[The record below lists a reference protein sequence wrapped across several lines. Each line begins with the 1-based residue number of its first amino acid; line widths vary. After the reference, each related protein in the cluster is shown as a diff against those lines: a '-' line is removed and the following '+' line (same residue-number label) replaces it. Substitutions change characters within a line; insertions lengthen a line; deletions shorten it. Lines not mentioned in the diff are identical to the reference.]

1 MCRDSIRSLIISFSE
16 APYKLESLFILPES
30 KEVLI
35 ERITERAPISDEE
48 LKRRIASMEKEM
60 TYAELCDHQV
70 INAQDKLDEAV
81 AEIEQKLG
89 LN

>member
-1 MCRDSIRSLIISFSE
+1 LFRGDD

-30 KEVLI
+30 KGVLI

-48 LKRRIASMEKEM
+48 LKRRIASVEKEM
-60 TYAELCDHQV
+60 TYAELCDAQV
-70 INAQDKLDEAV
+70 INAQDKLEEAV

-89 LN
+89 LD

>member
-1 MCRDSIRSLIISFSE
+1 
-16 APYKLESLFILPES
+16 LPES